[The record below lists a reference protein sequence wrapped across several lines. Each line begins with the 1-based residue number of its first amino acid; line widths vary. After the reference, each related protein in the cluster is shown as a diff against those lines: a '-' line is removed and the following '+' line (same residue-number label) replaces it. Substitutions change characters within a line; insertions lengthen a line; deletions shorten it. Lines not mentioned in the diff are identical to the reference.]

1 MNTTI
6 NPPPQ
11 LSGIAIKILSA
22 YKEWSNVL
30 KHIPKMKRYSLGVKI
45 DCLFSDLVELVS
57 LAQFSA
63 KENRTAF
70 ITRAISKNDCLKFM
84 LYALLELNGIENKH
98 FIRIAPIVEEIGK
111 MLYGWKNQTEKPK
124 ENRQSFGNYQKVG
137 GENKK

>member
-1 MNTTI
+1 
-6 NPPPQ
+6 
-11 LSGIAIKILSA
+11 
-22 YKEWSNVL
+22 
-30 KHIPKMKRYSLGVKI
+30 MKRYSLGVKI

-63 KENRTAF
+63 RENRVVI

-98 FIRIAPIVEEIGK
+98 FIRIAPIVEEVGK
-111 MLYGWKNQTEKPK
+111 MLYGWKNQIEKSK
-124 ENRQSFGNYQKVG
+124 ENRQISDNNQKLD